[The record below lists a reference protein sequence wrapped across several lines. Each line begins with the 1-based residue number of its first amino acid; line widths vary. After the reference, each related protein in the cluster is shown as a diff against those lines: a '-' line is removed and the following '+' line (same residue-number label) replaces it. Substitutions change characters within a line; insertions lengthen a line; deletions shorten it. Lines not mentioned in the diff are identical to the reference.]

1 LVSSFSR
8 PILENIIEIDRDL
21 AVGVLT
27 EWHEEGDFLSLC
39 KSFKAFSW
47 HPYYKSFNKKDILK
61 MHKAGI
67 KVIPYTVNSEDEIAE
82 LIKMGIDGL
91 FTDDPLTALKAR
103 DLSY

>member
-1 LVSSFSR
+1 
-8 PILENIIEIDRDL
+8 
-21 AVGVLT
+21 
-27 EWHEEGDFLSLC
+27 
-39 KSFKAFSW
+39 
-47 HPYYKSFNKKDILK
+47 